1 MKRAGRLMVTMA
13 GVATL
18 VGFAYR
24 GPIMEMANAFKEEV
38 TYFFSINAESA
49 LEGKIGDKDI
59 DAMANQ
65 LEGINDDVEAPDW
78 SMENA
83 TGEVFDVFIDR
94 FPFIQEAGDWVSKN
108 LLGKEVQEGDNI
120 TLDDVIKGADALV
133 DEVKESIESGSDEED
148 ITLVTQI
155 KSLVAYAKE
164 NYDEESLKALLD
176 DIEAN
181 VTTLKEVY
189 GEDDKTI
196 VEIEKIIEE
205 ASQGIGVE

>member
-108 LLGKEVQEGDNI
+108 ILGKEVQDGDL

-155 KSLVAYAKE
+155 KSLVDYAKE
-164 NYDEESLKALLD
+164 NYDEETLKALLD

-181 VTTLKEVY
+181 VTALKEVY

-205 ASQGIGVE
+205 ARQGIVVE